1 MSSLSTRFTLACPLL
16 TREADPRAVDREMQQ
31 ARRALGEQDSEKGSA
46 ASAGSSGAGGS
57 DAGGVMTVTDF
68 ERIIEAT
75 LNQLLSDLS
84 DSDEVPLRQLM
95 RALPPRAAL
104 AGQEAVETALDSM
117 EKANKV
123 MPVSYTHLTL
133 PTILRV

>member
-57 DAGGVMTVTDF
+57 AVVSASVAVGGMPPTAGPP
-68 ERIIEAT
+68 
-75 LNQLLSDLS
+75 LSSAESACPTKDDDSLRSSLS
-84 DSDEVPLRQLM
+84 SESAEDSKLSLI
-95 RALPPRAAL
+95 
-104 AGQEAVETALDSM
+104 
-117 EKANKV
+117 
-123 MPVSYTHLTL
+123 H
-133 PTILRV
+133 I

>member
-75 LNQLLSDLS
+75 LNQLFSEK

-123 MPVSYTHLTL
+123 MLRGGVVHL
-133 PTILRV
+133 I

>member
-123 MPVSYTHLTL
+123 MLRGGVVHL
-133 PTILRV
+133 I

>member
-1 MSSLSTRFTLACPLL
+1 MSSLSTRFTLSCPLL

-123 MPVSYTHLTL
+123 MLRGGVVHL
-133 PTILRV
+133 I